1 MEFQYV
7 KEGIKYLLL
16 PYQVQNVLEDFN
28 ITRFESPEIYFK
40 EGKNAFCLTVKAD
53 AAYLPFSLR
62 AMTFCEPGSLPNC

>member
-40 EGKNAFCLTVKAD
+40 
-53 AAYLPFSLR
+53 
-62 AMTFCEPGSLPNC
+62 

>member
-7 KEGIKYLLL
+7 QEGIKYLVL

-28 ITRFESPEIYFK
+28 ITRFESPEIYLK
-40 EGKNAFCLTVKAD
+40 EGKNAFYLTAKAD

-62 AMTFCEPGSLPNC
+62 GRTFCEPGSLPNC